1 MGQIKER
8 DLRIFVSHKMPSD
21 TPMAQEIGDKLA
33 LYGGNR
39 VKVMHAGNFR
49 YGENWRKR
57 IQEELEKSDWLILLF
72 TESNEDWAFCLWE
85 CGCWFGRTL
94 SVGDGDSR
102 LLITLCKNEDQVSDA
117 LREFNAVVAT
127 EDAVAKLLKQIYHNA
142 PWAINPNLK
151 DETLNNTAREIVDI
165 FLAGP
170 REAVNYDIAPKITF
184 EFKRDANPDNSSSVD
199 ILRRL

>member
-57 IQEELEKSDWLILLF
+57 IQLKS
-72 TESNEDWAFCLWE
+72 
-85 CGCWFGRTL
+85 
-94 SVGDGDSR
+94 
-102 LLITLCKNEDQVSDA
+102 
-117 LREFNAVVAT
+117 
-127 EDAVAKLLKQIYHNA
+127 
-142 PWAINPNLK
+142 
-151 DETLNNTAREIVDI
+151 
-165 FLAGP
+165 AG
-170 REAVNYDIAPKITF
+170 F
-184 EFKRDANPDNSSSVD
+184 FS
-199 ILRRL
+199 